1 MTPTDDDKKS
11 LLRRYPVVAAAFAG
25 VCVLAV
31 LLGLLLRP
39 TPQLG
44 SNEDVYKTVD
54 ALFTAVTARDE
65 KRLGECETR
74 LNAHR
79 AAGMLPASAA
89 DTLAGV
95 IQKARAGSWETA
107 AERLY
112 GFVKAQRREGEAP
125 AVVAK
130 PAGKKR

>member
-1 MTPTDDDKKS
+1 MTPTDADNKS
-11 LLRRYPVVAAAFAG
+11 LVRRYPVLAATFAG
-25 VCVLAV
+25 VCVVAV

-44 SNEDVYKTVD
+44 TNEDVYKTVD
-54 ALFTAVTARDE
+54 ALFTAVTARDD
-65 KRLGECETR
+65 KRLAECEAR

-79 AAGMLPASAA
+79 AAGVLPATAA

-95 IQKARAGSWETA
+95 IKKARAGSWETA

-112 GFVKAQRREGEAP
+112 DFMKAQRREGDAP
-125 AVVAK
+125 VAAK
-130 PAGKKR
+130 PAGKK